1 MCSNC
6 VGNKDNNKK
15 KNRAMDFRAIQVYSL
30 MYLCQ
35 QNHIRN
41 NDSKYRLLFIF
52 SLLKRYLSLYIYIYI
67 TPTCT
72 AMLF

>member
-1 MCSNC
+1 
-6 VGNKDNNKK
+6 
-15 KNRAMDFRAIQVYSL
+15 MDFRAIQVYSL

-67 TPTCT
+67 YNTDMYGYVILVGRGL
-72 AMLF
+72 AQIVY